1 MALEEEGERVGFL
14 REGIYSMQSMTGYGR
29 SEVRHAHLAL
39 TVEARSVNHR
49 FLDIA
54 LRYPRLYAPLE
65 ARMKQR
71 VSAYFT
77 RGRIDIT
84 LVQQES
90 PEGRRALSLDH
101 TLAQQYYDALQGL
114 QESLGLPGTI
124 DLSLIASLRDV
135 FKVEEASADVE
146 SDWDIIAQGLD
157 AALQALHHMRQQEGE
172 ALARDFHLRLQT
184 MTQQLQLIRQ
194 RVPQVVV
201 EYRQRLEQRVKDLF
215 AQFELDPNRVA
226 QEAILFAER
235 ADVTEELTRLEAH
248 MQACARLLSSSEAV
262 GRKIE
267 FLVQEMH
274 REVNTIGSKSNDTA
288 IAHSVVELKS
298 EIERMREQIQNI
310 E

>member
-1 MALEEEGERVGFL
+1 
-14 REGIYSMQSMTGYGR
+14 MQSMTGYGR

-49 FLDIA
+49 YLDIA
-54 LRYPRLYAPLE
+54 LRSPRFYAPLE

-71 VSAYFT
+71 VSTYFT

-84 LVQQES
+84 LVLQES
-90 PEGRRALSLDH
+90 STTGRTLLLDH
-101 TLAQQYYDALQGL
+101 TLAQQYYEALQRL
-114 QESLGLPGTI
+114 QVSLGLPGTI

-135 FKVEEASADVE
+135 FRVEEASADIE
-146 SDWDIIAQGLD
+146 NDWDIIAQGLD
-157 AALQALHHMRQQEGE
+157 AALQALRTMRRQEGE
-172 ALARDFHLRLQT
+172 VLSHDFHLRLQA
-184 MTQQLQLIRQ
+184 MAQQSQNIRQ

-201 EYRQRLEQRVKDLF
+201 EYQQRLEQRVKDLF

-235 ADVTEELTRLEAH
+235 SDITEELTRLEAH
-248 MQACARLLSSSEAV
+248 MQACTRLLSSSEAV

-274 REVNTIGSKSNDTA
+274 REVNTIGSKSNDTV

-298 EIERMREQIQNI
+298 ELERMREQIQNV

>member
-1 MALEEEGERVGFL
+1 
-14 REGIYSMQSMTGYGR
+14 MQSMTGYGR

-49 FLDIA
+49 YLDIA

-71 VSAYFT
+71 VSTYFT

-84 LVQQES
+84 LAQQES
-90 PEGRRALSLDH
+90 ADPRRALSFDH
-101 TLAQQYYDALQGL
+101 TLAQQYYDALQRL

-124 DLSLIASLRDV
+124 DLSMMASLRDV

-157 AALQALHHMRQQEGE
+157 AALQALHTMRQQEGE
-172 ALARDFHLRLQT
+172 ALSRDFHLRLQA

-235 ADVTEELTRLEAH
+235 SDITEELTRLEAH
-248 MQACARLLSSSEAV
+248 MQACVRLLSSSEAV
-262 GRKIE
+262 GRRIE

-274 REVNTIGSKSNDTA
+274 REVNTIGSKSSDTA
-288 IAHSVVELKS
+288 ISHSVVELKS
-298 EIERMREQIQNI
+298 ELERMREQIQNI

>member
-1 MALEEEGERVGFL
+1 
-14 REGIYSMQSMTGYGR
+14 
-29 SEVRHAHLAL
+29 VRHAHLAL

-49 FLDIA
+49 YLDIA
-54 LRYPRLYAPLE
+54 LRYPRIYAPLE

-71 VSAYFT
+71 VSAYFA

-84 LVQQES
+84 LAPQES
-90 PEGRRALSLDH
+90 TDTRRALLLDH
-101 TLAQQYYDALQGL
+101 TLAQQYYAALQRL
-114 QESLGLPGTI
+114 QDSLGLPGTI

-135 FKVEEASADVE
+135 FRVEEASADIE
-146 SDWDIIAQGLD
+146 EDWHIIAQGLD
-157 AALQALHHMRQQEGE
+157 AALQALQTMRRQEGE
-172 ALARDFHLRLQT
+172 VLSRDFHLRLQT
-184 MTQQLQLIRQ
+184 MAQQSQSIRQ

-201 EYRQRLEQRVKDLF
+201 EYQQRLEQRVKELF
-215 AQFELDPNRVA
+215 PQFALDPNRVA
-226 QEAILFAER
+226 QEAIVFAER
-235 ADVTEELTRLEAH
+235 SDITEELTRLDAH
-248 MQACARLLSSSEAV
+248 LQACTQLLSSAEAV

-298 EIERMREQIQNI
+298 EIERMREQSQNI

>member
-1 MALEEEGERVGFL
+1 
-14 REGIYSMQSMTGYGR
+14 MTGYGR
-29 SEVRHAHLAL
+29 SEVHDAQLAL

-49 FLDIA
+49 YLDIA

-71 VSAYFT
+71 VSTHFA

-84 LVQQES
+84 LAPQES
-90 PEGRRALSLDH
+90 PENRRALSLDYV
-101 TLAQQYYDALQGL
+101 LAQQYYAALQHL
-114 QESLGLPGTI
+114 QESLRLPGVI
-124 DLSLIASLRDV
+124 DVSLIASLRDV
-135 FKVEEASADVE
+135 LKVEEPSEDIE
-146 SDWDIIAQGLD
+146 SSWDIIARGLD
-157 AALQALHHMRQQEGE
+157 AALQALKSMRVQEGE
-172 ALARDFHLRLQT
+172 ALCRDFHLRLQA
-184 MTQQLQLIRQ
+184 MAQQIQAIRQ

-201 EYRQRLEQRVKDLF
+201 EYQQRLEQRVKELF
-215 AQFELDPNRVA
+215 NQFEIDPNRLA

-235 ADVTEELTRLEAH
+235 ADITEELTRLEAH
-248 MQACARLLSSSEAV
+248 MQAFTRLLSSSDAV

-298 EIERMREQIQNI
+298 ELERIREQIQNI

>member
-1 MALEEEGERVGFL
+1 
-14 REGIYSMQSMTGYGR
+14 MQSMTGYGR
-29 SEVRHAHLAL
+29 SEVRQAHLAL

-49 FLDIA
+49 YLDIA
-54 LRYPRLYAPLE
+54 VRYPRIYAPLE

-84 LVQQES
+84 LAHQDS
-90 PEGRRALSLDH
+90 TDTRRALLLDH
-101 TLAQQYYDALQGL
+101 TLAQQYYDALQRL

-135 FKVEEASADVE
+135 FKVEEATADVE
-146 SDWDIIAQGLD
+146 NDWDIIAQGLD
-157 AALQALHHMRQQEGE
+157 AALQALQHMRRQEGE
-172 ALARDFHLRLQT
+172 VLSGDFHLRLQA
-184 MTQQLQLIRQ
+184 MARQSQSIRQ

-201 EYRQRLEQRVKDLF
+201 EYQQRLEQRVKDLF
-215 AQFELDPNRVA
+215 AQVELDPNRLA

-235 ADVTEELTRLEAH
+235 SDITEELTRLDAH
-248 MQACARLLSSSEAV
+248 MQACAPLLASAEAV

>member
-1 MALEEEGERVGFL
+1 
-14 REGIYSMQSMTGYGR
+14 MQSMTGYGR
-29 SEVRHAHLAL
+29 SEVRQAHLAL

-49 FLDIA
+49 YLDIA
-54 LRYPRLYAPLE
+54 LRYPRIYAPLE

-71 VSAYFT
+71 VSAHFT
-77 RGRIDIT
+77 RGHIDIT

-90 PEGRRALSLDH
+90 ADTRRTLLFDH
-101 TLAQQYYDALQGL
+101 TLAQQYYDALQRL
-114 QESLGLPGTI
+114 QESLGLPSTI

-135 FKVEEASADVE
+135 FRVEEASADVE
-146 SDWDIIAQGLD
+146 NDWDIIAQGLD
-157 AALQALHHMRQQEGE
+157 AALQALQTMRRQEGE
-172 ALARDFHLRLQT
+172 VLRRDFHLRLQA
-184 MTQQLQLIRQ
+184 MAQQSQSIRQ

-201 EYRQRLEQRVKDLF
+201 EYQQRLEQRVKELF

-235 ADVTEELTRLEAH
+235 SDITEELTRLEEH

>member
-1 MALEEEGERVGFL
+1 
-14 REGIYSMQSMTGYGR
+14 MTGYGR
-29 SEVRHAHLAL
+29 SEVRQAQLAL

-49 FLDIA
+49 YLDVS

-71 VSAYFT
+71 VSAHFT

-84 LVQQES
+84 LAPQES
-90 PEGRRALSLDH
+90 PEGRQALSLDH
-101 TLAQQYYDALQGL
+101 VLAQQYYEALQHL
-114 QESLGLPGTI
+114 QESLHLPGVI
-124 DLSLIASLRDV
+124 DVSLIASLRDV
-135 FKVEEASADVE
+135 FKVEEPSEDLESA
-146 SDWDIIAQGLD
+146 WDIIAQGLD
-157 AALQALHHMRQQEGE
+157 VALQALKSMRLQEGE
-172 ALARDFHLRLQT
+172 ALGRDFHLRLQA
-184 MTQQLQLIRQ
+184 MAQQIQTIRQ

-201 EYRQRLEQRVKDLF
+201 EYRQRLEQRVKELF
-215 AQFELDPNRVA
+215 DQFESDPTRLA

-235 ADVTEELTRLEAH
+235 ADITEELTRLEAH
-248 MQACARLLSSSEAV
+248 LQACTRLLSSAEAV

-274 REVNTIGSKSNDTA
+274 REVNTIGSKSNDVA

-298 EIERMREQIQNI
+298 ELERMREQIQNI

>member
-1 MALEEEGERVGFL
+1 
-14 REGIYSMQSMTGYGR
+14 MQSMTGYGR

-49 FLDIA
+49 YLDIA
-54 LRYPRLYAPLE
+54 LRYPRIYAPLE

-71 VSAYFT
+71 VSAHFT
-77 RGRIDIT
+77 RGHIDIT
-84 LVQQES
+84 LVQQE
-90 PEGRRALSLDH
+90 GADTRRTLLLDH
-101 TLAQQYYDALQGL
+101 TLAQQYYDALQRL
-114 QESLGLPGTI
+114 QESLGLSSTI

-135 FKVEEASADVE
+135 FRVEEASADVE
-146 SDWDIIAQGLD
+146 NDWDIIAQGLD
-157 AALQALHHMRQQEGE
+157 AALQALQTMRRQEGE
-172 ALARDFHLRLQT
+172 VLSRDFHLRLQA
-184 MTQQLQLIRQ
+184 MAQQSQSIRQ

-201 EYRQRLEQRVKDLF
+201 EYQQRIEQRVKEIF

-235 ADVTEELTRLEAH
+235 SDITEELTRLEAH

>member
-1 MALEEEGERVGFL
+1 
-14 REGIYSMQSMTGYGR
+14 MTGYGR
-29 SEVRHAHLAL
+29 SEVRQAHLAL

-49 FLDIA
+49 YLDIA
-54 LRYPRLYAPLE
+54 LRYPRIYAPLE

-71 VSAYFT
+71 VSAHFT
-77 RGRIDIT
+77 RGHIDIT

-90 PEGRRALSLDH
+90 ADTRRALLLDH
-101 TLAQQYYDALQGL
+101 TLAQQYYDALQRL

-124 DLSLIASLRDV
+124 DLGLIASLRDV
-135 FKVEEASADVE
+135 FKVEEATADVE
-146 SDWDIIAQGLD
+146 NDWDIIAQGLD
-157 AALQALHHMRQQEGE
+157 AALQALQLMRRQEGE
-172 ALARDFHLRLQT
+172 VLSRDFHLRLQA
-184 MTQQLQLIRQ
+184 MAQQSQSIRQ

-201 EYRQRLEQRVKDLF
+201 EYQQRLEQRVKELF
-215 AQFELDPNRVA
+215 AQVELDPNRVA

-235 ADVTEELTRLEAH
+235 SDITEELTRLDAH

-298 EIERMREQIQNI
+298 EIERLREQIQNI

>member
-1 MALEEEGERVGFL
+1 
-14 REGIYSMQSMTGYGR
+14 MQSMTGYGR

-49 FLDIA
+49 YLDIA
-54 LRYPRLYAPLE
+54 LRYPRIYAPLE
-65 ARMKQR
+65 ARMKQC

-84 LVQQES
+84 LVLQES
-90 PEGRRALSLDH
+90 ATTGRALSLDH
-101 TLAQQYYDALQGL
+101 TLAQQYYDALQRL
-114 QESLGLPGTI
+114 QESLGLPGII
-124 DLSLIASLRDV
+124 DLNLIASLRDV

-146 SDWDIIAQGLD
+146 NAWDIIAQGLD
-157 AALQALHHMRQQEGE
+157 TALQALQVMRRQEGE
-172 ALARDFHLRLQT
+172 ALSRDFRQRLQA
-184 MTQQLQLIRQ
+184 MAQQSQSIRQ

-201 EYRQRLEQRVKDLF
+201 EYQQRLEQRVKELF
-215 AQFELDPNRVA
+215 AQVELDPNRVA

-235 ADVTEELTRLEAH
+235 SDITEELTRLDAH
-248 MQACARLLSSSEAV
+248 MQACVRLLSSSEAV
-262 GRKIE
+262 GRRIE

>member
-1 MALEEEGERVGFL
+1 
-14 REGIYSMQSMTGYGR
+14 MQSMTGYGR
-29 SEVRHAHLAL
+29 SEVCRAHLTL

-49 FLDIA
+49 YLDIA

-71 VSAYFT
+71 VGAYFT
-77 RGRIDIT
+77 RGRIDLT
-84 LVQQES
+84 LLFQES
-90 PEGRRALSLDH
+90 ATTGRALSLDH
-101 TLAQQYYDALQGL
+101 ALAQQYYEALQRL
-114 QESLGLPGTI
+114 QASLGLPGTI
-124 DLSLIASLRDV
+124 DLSMITSLRDV

-146 SDWDIIAQGLD
+146 HDWDLIAEGLD
-157 AALQALHHMRQQEGE
+157 AALQALHTMRQQEGE
-172 ALARDFHLRLQT
+172 TLSHDFHLRLQA
-184 MTQQLQLIRQ
+184 MAQQLQAIRQ
-194 RVPQVVV
+194 RVPLVVV

-235 ADVTEELTRLEAH
+235 ADITEELTRLEAH
-248 MQACARLLSSSEAV
+248 MQACTRLLSSSEAV

-274 REVNTIGSKSNDTA
+274 REVNTIGSKSNDTT

-298 EIERMREQIQNI
+298 ELERMREQIQNI

>member
-1 MALEEEGERVGFL
+1 
-14 REGIYSMQSMTGYGR
+14 MQSMTGYGR
-29 SEVRHAHLAL
+29 SEVRDAQLAL

-49 FLDIA
+49 YLDVA

-71 VSAYFT
+71 VSTHFT

-84 LVQQES
+84 LASQES
-90 PEGRRALSLDH
+90 PETRRALSLDH
-101 TLAQQYYDALQGL
+101 VLAQQYYDALQHL
-114 QESLGLPGTI
+114 QESLHLPGVI
-124 DLSLIASLRDV
+124 DVSLIASLRDV
-135 FKVEEASADVE
+135 FKVEEPSEDIESA
-146 SDWDIIAQGLD
+146 WDIIAQGLD
-157 AALQALHHMRQQEGE
+157 AALQALKSMRQQEGE
-172 ALARDFHLRLQT
+172 ALCRDFRLRLQA
-184 MTQQLQLIRQ
+184 MAQQIQVIRQ

-201 EYRQRLEQRVKDLF
+201 EYRQRLEQRVKELF
-215 AQFELDPNRVA
+215 DQFEIDPSRLA

-235 ADVTEELTRLEAH
+235 ADITEELTRLEAH
-248 MQACARLLSSSEAV
+248 MQAFARLLSSSEAV

-298 EIERMREQIQNI
+298 ELERIREHIQNI

>member
-1 MALEEEGERVGFL
+1 
-14 REGIYSMQSMTGYGR
+14 MQSMTGYGR
-29 SEVRHAHLAL
+29 SEVRQAHLAL

-49 FLDIA
+49 YLDIA
-54 LRYPRLYAPLE
+54 LRYPRIYAPLE

-71 VSAYFT
+71 VSAHFT
-77 RGRIDIT
+77 RGHIDIT

-90 PEGRRALSLDH
+90 ANTRRALLLDH
-101 TLAQQYYDALQGL
+101 TLAQQYYDALQRL

-124 DLSLIASLRDV
+124 DLGLIASLRDV
-135 FKVEEASADVE
+135 FKVEEATADVE
-146 SDWDIIAQGLD
+146 NDWDIIAKGLD
-157 AALQALHHMRQQEGE
+157 AALQALQLMRRQEGE
-172 ALARDFHLRLQT
+172 VLSRDFHLRLQA
-184 MTQQLQLIRQ
+184 MAQQSQSIRQ

-201 EYRQRLEQRVKDLF
+201 EYQQRLEQRVKELF
-215 AQFELDPNRVA
+215 AQVELDPNRVA

-235 ADVTEELTRLEAH
+235 SDITEELTRLDAH

-298 EIERMREQIQNI
+298 EIERLREQIQNI

>member
-1 MALEEEGERVGFL
+1 
-14 REGIYSMQSMTGYGR
+14 MQSMTGYGR

-49 FLDIA
+49 YLDIA
-54 LRYPRLYAPLE
+54 LRYPRIYAPLE

-71 VSAYFT
+71 VNAYCT

-84 LVQQES
+84 LVPQES
-90 PEGRRALSLDH
+90 TDARRALLLDH
-101 TLAQQYYDALQGL
+101 TLAQQYYDALQRL

-124 DLSLIASLRDV
+124 DLSQIASLRDV
-135 FKVEEASADVE
+135 FRVEEASADVE
-146 SDWDIIAQGLD
+146 NDWDIIAQGLD
-157 AALQALHHMRQQEGE
+157 AALQALQTMRRQEGE
-172 ALARDFHLRLQT
+172 VLRRDFSQRLQA
-184 MTQQLQLIRQ
+184 MAQQSQSIRQ

-201 EYRQRLEQRVKDLF
+201 EYQQRLEQRVKELF
-215 AQFELDPNRVA
+215 AQFDLDPNRVA

-235 ADVTEELTRLEAH
+235 SDITEELTRLDAH
-248 MQACARLLSSSEAV
+248 MQACTRLLSSSEAV

-274 REVNTIGSKSNDTA
+274 REVNTIGSKSNDTV

-298 EIERMREQIQNI
+298 ELERMREQGQNI

>member
-1 MALEEEGERVGFL
+1 
-14 REGIYSMQSMTGYGR
+14 MQSMTGYGR
-29 SEVRHAHLAL
+29 SEVHDAQLTL

-49 FLDIA
+49 YLDIA

-71 VSAYFT
+71 VSAHFT

-84 LVQQES
+84 LVPQES

-101 TLAQQYYDALQGL
+101 VLAQQYYDALQRL
-114 QESLGLPGTI
+114 QASLGLPGVI
-124 DLSLIASLRDV
+124 DVSLIASLRDV
-135 FKVEEASADVE
+135 FKVEEPSEDVE
-146 SDWDIIAQGLD
+146 SAWDLIAQGLD
-157 AALQALHHMRQQEGE
+157 AALQALQSMRRQEGE
-172 ALARDFHLRLQT
+172 ALGRDFHLRLQA
-184 MTQQLQLIRQ
+184 MAQQIQAIRQ

-201 EYRQRLEQRVKDLF
+201 EYRQRLEQRVKELF
-215 AQFELDPNRVA
+215 DQFEIDPNRLA

-235 ADVTEELTRLEAH
+235 ADITEELTRLEAH
-248 MQACARLLSSSEAV
+248 LQAFTRLLASSEAV

-288 IAHSVVELKS
+288 IAHSVVDLKS
-298 EIERMREQIQNI
+298 ELERIREQIQNI

>member
-1 MALEEEGERVGFL
+1 
-14 REGIYSMQSMTGYGR
+14 MTGYGR

-49 FLDIA
+49 YLDIA
-54 LRYPRLYAPLE
+54 LRYPRIYAPLE

-71 VSAYFT
+71 VSAYCT

-84 LVQQES
+84 LVLQES
-90 PEGRRALSLDH
+90 TDTRRALLLDH
-101 TLAQQYYDALQGL
+101 TLAQQYYDALQRL
-114 QESLGLPGTI
+114 QVSLGLPGTI

-135 FKVEEASADVE
+135 FRVEEASADVE
-146 SDWDIIAQGLD
+146 NDWDIIVQGLD
-157 AALQALHHMRQQEGE
+157 AALQALQTMRRQEGE
-172 ALARDFHLRLQT
+172 VLRRDFSQRLQA
-184 MTQQLQLIRQ
+184 MAQQSQSIRQ

-201 EYRQRLEQRVKDLF
+201 EYQQRLEQRVKELF

-235 ADVTEELTRLEAH
+235 SDITEELTRLDAH
-248 MQACARLLSSSEAV
+248 MQACTRLLSSSEAV

-274 REVNTIGSKSNDTA
+274 REVNTIGSKSNDTV

-298 EIERMREQIQNI
+298 ELERMREQGQNI

>member
-1 MALEEEGERVGFL
+1 
-14 REGIYSMQSMTGYGR
+14 MTGYGR

-49 FLDIA
+49 YLDIA

-84 LVQQES
+84 LGQQES
-90 PEGRRALSLDH
+90 PDTRRALSLDH
-101 TLAQQYYDALQGL
+101 TLAQQYYDALQRL
-114 QESLGLPGTI
+114 QESLQLPGTV

-157 AALQALHHMRQQEGE
+157 AALQALQNMRQQEGE
-172 ALARDFHLRLQT
+172 TLSRDFHMRLQA
-184 MTQQLQLIRQ
+184 MAQQLQLIRQ

-248 MQACARLLSSSEAV
+248 IQACTPLLSSSQAV

-288 IAHSVVELKS
+288 ISHSVVELKS
-298 EIERMREQIQNI
+298 ELERMREQIQNI

>member
-1 MALEEEGERVGFL
+1 
-14 REGIYSMQSMTGYGR
+14 MTGYGR

-49 FLDIA
+49 YLDIA
-54 LRYPRLYAPLE
+54 LRSPRFYAPLE

-71 VSAYFT
+71 VSTYFT

-84 LVQQES
+84 LVLQES
-90 PEGRRALSLDH
+90 STTGRTLLLDH
-101 TLAQQYYDALQGL
+101 TLAQQYYEALQRL
-114 QESLGLPGTI
+114 QVSLGLPGTI

-135 FKVEEASADVE
+135 FRVEEASADIE
-146 SDWDIIAQGLD
+146 NDWDIIAQGLD
-157 AALQALHHMRQQEGE
+157 AALQALRTMRRQEGE
-172 ALARDFHLRLQT
+172 VLSHDFHLRLQA
-184 MTQQLQLIRQ
+184 MAQQSQNIRQ

-201 EYRQRLEQRVKDLF
+201 EYQQRLEQRVKDLF

-235 ADVTEELTRLEAH
+235 SDITEELTRLEAH
-248 MQACARLLSSSEAV
+248 MQACTRLLSSSEAV

-298 EIERMREQIQNI
+298 ELERMREQIQNI

>member
-1 MALEEEGERVGFL
+1 
-14 REGIYSMQSMTGYGR
+14 MQSMTGYGR

-39 TVEARSVNHR
+39 MVEARSVNHR
-49 FLDIA
+49 YLDIA
-54 LRYPRLYAPLE
+54 LRYPRIYAPLE

-84 LVQQES
+84 LAQQES
-90 PEGRRALSLDH
+90 ADTRRALLLDQ
-101 TLAQQYYDALQGL
+101 TLAQQYYNGLQCL

-124 DLSLIASLRDV
+124 DLGLIASLRDV
-135 FKVEEASADVE
+135 FRMEEASADVE
-146 SDWDIIAQGLD
+146 NDWDIMAQGLD
-157 AALQALHHMRQQEGE
+157 AALQALQTMRQREGE
-172 ALARDFHLRLQT
+172 VLSRDFHLRLQA
-184 MTQQLQLIRQ
+184 MAQQNQNIRQ

-201 EYRQRLEQRVKDLF
+201 EYQQRLEQRVKELF

-235 ADVTEELTRLEAH
+235 SDITEELTRLDAH
-248 MQACARLLSSSEAV
+248 MQACARLLSASEAV

-288 IAHSVVELKS
+288 IAHSVVEMKS
-298 EIERMREQIQNI
+298 ELERMREQIQNI

>member
-1 MALEEEGERVGFL
+1 
-14 REGIYSMQSMTGYGR
+14 MQSMTGYGR
-29 SEVRHAHLAL
+29 SEVHDAQLTL

-49 FLDIA
+49 YLDIA

-71 VSAYFT
+71 VSAHFS

-84 LVQQES
+84 LVPQES

-101 TLAQQYYDALQGL
+101 VLAQQYYDALQHL
-114 QESLGLPGTI
+114 QESLGLPGVI
-124 DLSLIASLRDV
+124 DVSLIASLRDV
-135 FKVEEASADVE
+135 FKVEEPSEDIESA
-146 SDWDIIAQGLD
+146 WDIIAQGLD
-157 AALQALHHMRQQEGE
+157 AALQALQSMRRQEGE
-172 ALARDFHLRLQT
+172 ALCRDFHLRLQA
-184 MTQQLQLIRQ
+184 MAQQIQAIRQ
-194 RVPQVVV
+194 RVPPVVV
-201 EYRQRLEQRVKDLF
+201 EYRQRLEQRVKELF
-215 AQFELDPNRVA
+215 DQFEIDPNRLA

-235 ADVTEELTRLEAH
+235 ADITEELTRLEAH
-248 MQACARLLSSSEAV
+248 MQACTRLLASSEAV

-288 IAHSVVELKS
+288 IAHSVVDLKS
-298 EIERMREQIQNI
+298 ELERIREQIQNI

>member
-1 MALEEEGERVGFL
+1 
-14 REGIYSMQSMTGYGR
+14 MQSMTGYGR
-29 SEVRHAHLAL
+29 SEVRDAQLAL

-49 FLDIA
+49 YLDIA

-71 VSAYFT
+71 VSAHFT

-84 LVQQES
+84 LAPQES
-90 PEGRRALSLDH
+90 PESRRALSLDYI
-101 TLAQQYYDALQGL
+101 LAQQYYDALRHL
-114 QESLGLPGTI
+114 QESLRLPGVI
-124 DLSLIASLRDV
+124 DVSLIASLRDV
-135 FKVEEASADVE
+135 FKVEEPSEDIESA
-146 SDWDIIAQGLD
+146 WDIIALGLD
-157 AALQALHHMRQQEGE
+157 AALQALKSMRQQEGE
-172 ALARDFHLRLQT
+172 ALCRDFHLRLQA
-184 MTQQLQLIRQ
+184 MAQQIQVIRQ

-201 EYRQRLEQRVKDLF
+201 EYQQRLEQRVKELF
-215 AQFELDPNRVA
+215 DQFEIDPSRLA

-235 ADVTEELTRLEAH
+235 ADITEELTRLEAH
-248 MQACARLLSSSEAV
+248 MQALTRLLSSSEAV

-298 EIERMREQIQNI
+298 ELERIREQIQNI

>member
-1 MALEEEGERVGFL
+1 
-14 REGIYSMQSMTGYGR
+14 MQSMTGYGR

-49 FLDIA
+49 YLDIA
-54 LRYPRLYAPLE
+54 LRYPRIYAPLE

-71 VSAYFT
+71 VSAYCS

-84 LVQQES
+84 LVPQES
-90 PEGRRALSLDH
+90 TDARRALLLDH
-101 TLAQQYYDALQGL
+101 TLAQQYYDALQRL

-124 DLSLIASLRDV
+124 DLSQIASLRDV
-135 FKVEEASADVE
+135 FRVEEASADVE
-146 SDWDIIAQGLD
+146 NDWDIIAQGLD
-157 AALQALHHMRQQEGE
+157 AALQALQTMRRQEGE
-172 ALARDFHLRLQT
+172 VLRRDFSQRLQA
-184 MTQQLQLIRQ
+184 MAQQSQSIRQ

-201 EYRQRLEQRVKDLF
+201 EYQQRLEQRVKELF
-215 AQFELDPNRVA
+215 AQFDLDPNRVA

-235 ADVTEELTRLEAH
+235 SDITEELTRLDAH
-248 MQACARLLSSSEAV
+248 MQACTRLLSSSEAV

-298 EIERMREQIQNI
+298 ELERMREQGQNI

>member
-1 MALEEEGERVGFL
+1 
-14 REGIYSMQSMTGYGR
+14 MQSMTGYGR

-49 FLDIA
+49 YLDIA
-54 LRYPRLYAPLE
+54 LRYPRIYAPLE

-71 VSAYFT
+71 VSAHFT
-77 RGRIDIT
+77 RGHIDIT

-90 PEGRRALSLDH
+90 ADTRRTLLLDH
-101 TLAQQYYDALQGL
+101 TLAQQYYDALQRL
-114 QESLGLPGTI
+114 QESLGLSSTI

-135 FKVEEASADVE
+135 FRVEEASADVE
-146 SDWDIIAQGLD
+146 NDWDIIAQGLD
-157 AALQALHHMRQQEGE
+157 AALQALQTMRRQEGE
-172 ALARDFHLRLQT
+172 VLSHDFHLRLQA
-184 MTQQLQLIRQ
+184 MAQQSQSIRQ

-201 EYRQRLEQRVKDLF
+201 EYQQRLEQRVKDLF

-235 ADVTEELTRLEAH
+235 SDITEELTRLEAH
-248 MQACARLLSSSEAV
+248 MQACACLLSSSEAV

-288 IAHSVVELKS
+288 VAHSVVELKS

>member
-1 MALEEEGERVGFL
+1 
-14 REGIYSMQSMTGYGR
+14 MQSMTGYGR
-29 SEVRHAHLAL
+29 SEVREAQLAL

-49 FLDIA
+49 YLDIA

-71 VSAYFT
+71 VSAHFT

-84 LVQQES
+84 LVAQES

-101 TLAQQYYDALQGL
+101 VLAQQYYDALQHL
-114 QESLGLPGTI
+114 QESLRLPGVI
-124 DLSLIASLRDV
+124 DVHLIASLRDV
-135 FKVEEASADVE
+135 FKVEEPSEDVE
-146 SDWDIIAQGLD
+146 SAWDIIAQGLD
-157 AALQALHHMRQQEGE
+157 AALQALKSMRRQEGE
-172 ALARDFHLRLQT
+172 ALCRDFHLRLQA
-184 MTQQLQLIRQ
+184 MAQQIQAIRQ

-201 EYRQRLEQRVKDLF
+201 EYRQRLEQRVKELF
-215 AQFELDPNRVA
+215 DQFEIEPNRLA

-235 ADVTEELTRLEAH
+235 ADITEELTRLEAH
-248 MQACARLLSSSEAV
+248 MQAFTRLLASSEAV

-298 EIERMREQIQNI
+298 ELERMREQIQNI

>member
-1 MALEEEGERVGFL
+1 
-14 REGIYSMQSMTGYGR
+14 MQSMTGYGR
-29 SEVRHAHLAL
+29 SEVRHAHLVL

-71 VSAYFT
+71 VNAYFT

-114 QESLGLPGTI
+114 QESLGLSGTI

-157 AALQALHHMRQQEGE
+157 AALQALQNMRQQEGE
-172 ALARDFHLRLQT
+172 ALSRDFHMRLQA
-184 MTQQLQLIRQ
+184 MAQQLQLIRQ

-248 MQACARLLSSSEAV
+248 IQACTRLLSSSEAV

-288 IAHSVVELKS
+288 ISHSVVELKS
-298 EIERMREQIQNI
+298 ELERMREQIQNI